1 MKEPIA
7 PTVLAIYK
15 NNRLLADKRATIV
28 KTPINTDLLNHVTE
42 TRSTRGQ
49 RWRMAR
55 VNFEGSDLQG
65 VARTLAAA
73 FEEPHLPSL

>member
-1 MKEPIA
+1 M
-7 PTVLAIYK
+7 LAIYK
-15 NNRLLADKRATIV
+15 NNRLLAGERTTIV
-28 KTPINTDLLNHVTE
+28 KTHTNTDLLNHVTE

-55 VNFEGSDLQG
+55 VSFEGSDLQG

-73 FEEPHLPSL
+73 FEEPHLNFEKTE

>member
-1 MKEPIA
+1 M
-7 PTVLAIYK
+7 LAVCK
-15 NNRLLADKRATIV
+15 NNRLLAGERTNIV
-28 KTPINTDLLNHVTE
+28 KTHTNTDLLNHVTE

-73 FEEPHLPSL
+73 FEEPHLNFEKTD